1 MSVLIDSQSKLK
13 RFYDEAAAKTDQL
26 KLKSHLLE
34 NSNIV
39 LKQTDMMRRVR
50 MQSVVEIALEP
61 INGSKLNDVL
71 ERLHVAEKN
80 AADHLDKVAVYE
92 KALSELYV
100 RCSSLIEQMSAD
112 TSRLLLE
119 LSQKCV
125 ERASWLSQPEPKQR
139 TVDTLQRQLRHRSTG
154 DDG

>member
-13 RFYDEAAAKTDQL
+13 RFYDEAAEKTNQL

-34 NSNIV
+34 TSNIV
-39 LKQTDMMRRVR
+39 LKQTDMMRRAR

-61 INGSKLNDVL
+61 IDGLKLNDVL
-71 ERLHVAEKN
+71 ERLLVAERN
-80 AADHLDKVAVYE
+80 EADHLDKVAVYE
-92 KALSELYV
+92 KALSQLYA

-119 LSQKCV
+119 LSQECV
-125 ERASWLSQPEPKQR
+125 ERANWLSQPEPK
-139 TVDTLQRQLRHRSTG
+139 
-154 DDG
+154 

>member
-1 MSVLIDSQSKLK
+1 MTDDHRYTFSSLMSVLIDSQSKLK
-13 RFYDEAAAKTDQL
+13 RLYDEAAEKTNQL

-34 NSNIV
+34 TSNTV
-39 LKQTDMMRRVR
+39 LKQTDMMRRAR

-61 INGSKLNDVL
+61 INGLKLNDVL
-71 ERLHVAEKN
+71 DRLLVAERN
-80 AADHLDKVAVYE
+80 TIDHLDKVAVYE

-119 LSQKCV
+119 LSQECV
-125 ERASWLSQPEPKQR
+125 ERANWLSQTEPK
-139 TVDTLQRQLRHRSTG
+139 
-154 DDG
+154 